1 MAPGAAE
8 MEAVSRAF
16 LGFGKGSGHPAALDF
31 GDVFSCALA
40 EVRDVPLRYKGDD
53 CGHTGIASATASR
66 R

>member
-1 MAPGAAE
+1 
-8 MEAVSRAF
+8 VSRAF

-53 CGHTGIASATASR
+53 CVHTGIASATASR